1 MPLHL
6 VTDRTQ
12 ADVDLVHAL
21 NQKKWADLTEEERN
35 YFLYA
40 DVVKGAYNHT
50 DLIRV
55 ETAVQFLANELNE
68 LGFPVWVNVKTNWTR
83 WDIPTG
89 PVMVRYLHNLQTL
102 RNAVEAF
109 KTLSEPLPS
118 DMAHLTFEDANRI
131 ERLLQVIEQ
140 WVTDMR
146 NNKTYTG
153 ELFCGE

>member
-12 ADVDLVHAL
+12 ADVDYVNSL
-21 NQKKWADLTEEERN
+21 NRKNWADMTTEERN

-40 DVVKGAYNHT
+40 DVVKGAYNDT
-50 DLIRV
+50 DLNRV
-55 ETAVQFLANELNE
+55 EAAVEALANELT
-68 LGFPVWVNVKTNWTR
+68 GIGYPVSVSVKTDWLRWT
-83 WDIPTG
+83 IPTV
-89 PVMVRYLHNLQTL
+89 PQMQRYLGNLQTL
-102 RNAVEAF
+102 QNAVEVF
-109 KTLSEPLPS
+109 ETLSEPLPS

-140 WVTDMR
+140 WVTGMQ
-146 NNKTYTG
+146 NNKTYSG